1 MGQEQEPKRESKQGQ
16 EQGQERRRKA
26 RVHRKKKPLI
36 DQHRPVEEERKEPP
50 RRKVRLR
57 WIWQFGATAVALLIV
72 VVAVIILTLS
82 MYTYYT
88 SYIQADLESRAQT
101 AAGVFRN
108 YTESSYLSAARQ
120 FVNQFEDKNVIEVQF
135 LTAGGRVLL
144 SSNMVITG
152 ASVNSSDVS
161 AAISTQRVQTA
172 ISKTENGE
180 DVASA
185 AAPVMY
191 GGTVVGVVRFLT
203 SLREVDRQ
211 VLRILAIC
219 LAVGAVVVAIVSLFA
234 SYLIRSVLDPVLR
247 VTETAKRIAA
257 GSYGVQMEK
266 RTDDEMGELVDA
278 INDMSTQIDQAE
290 RAQSEF
296 ISSVSHELRT
306 PLTAINGW
314 AETLYNGEVRDAA
327 DVKKGMGIIVSEAQ
341 RLTRMVEEL
350 LEFSRMETGRF
361 SLSVEP
367 IDLQAE
373 LEDAVYTYQE
383 FFRRKGLELVY
394 TPCPEELPIISGDP
408 ERLRQVFCNLL
419 DNADKHGGSG
429 GRIDVS
435 VEREE
440 EYAVIRIRDYGRG
453 VPEDE
458 LPYIKYKFYK
468 GSSNVRGS
476 GIGLAVVDEIV
487 TAHNGVFEVGN
498 AEGGGFVATIR
509 LPLHEDAV

>member
-1 MGQEQEPKRESKQGQ
+1 MEQEQER
-16 EQGQERRRKA
+16 ERRKRA
-26 RVHRKKKPLI
+26 RVHRGKKPHI
-36 DQHRPVEEERKEPP
+36 DQHRPAEEGAEERP
-50 RRKVRLR
+50 RRKTRLR
-57 WIWQFGATAVALLIV
+57 WLWQFGATAAATL
-72 VVAVIILTLS
+72 VVAVAIALLMS
-82 MYTYYT
+82 SVYTYYT
-88 SYIQADLESRAQT
+88 SYIRADLESRAQT

-108 YTESSYLSAARQ
+108 YTENTYLSAARQ
-120 FVNQFEDKNVIEVQF
+120 FINQFEDKNVIEVQF
-135 LTAGGRVLL
+135 LTAGGRVRM

-152 ASVNSSDVS
+152 ASVNSRDASE
-161 AAISTQRVQTA
+161 AISTQRVQA
-172 ISKTENGE
+172 AVGRTESGE
-180 DVASA
+180 NVVSASA
-185 AAPVMY
+185 PVVY
-191 GGTVVGVVRFLT
+191 DRKLVGVVRFVT
-203 SLREVDRQ
+203 SLREVERQ
-211 VLRILAIC
+211 MTRLLFICVAVGLAIV
-219 LAVGAVVVAIVSLFA
+219 AVVSLFA
-234 SYLIRSVLDPVLR
+234 SSFIKSVLDPVIR

-266 RTDDEMGELVDA
+266 RADDEMGELVDA
-278 INDMSTQIDQAE
+278 INDMSMKIDQAE

-314 AETLYNGEVRDAA
+314 AETLFNGEVRDAA

-435 VEREE
+435 VEKEE
-440 EYAVIRIRDYGRG
+440 EYAVIRIRDYGHG

-487 TAHNGVFEVGN
+487 AAHNGTFEVGN

-509 LPLHEDAV
+509 LPLHEDTV